1 MRIRLPS
8 LIALRRRQVI
18 GLAAVLFALAVACS
32 ASGTP
37 TPAPTAIPA
46 PTPTLAPT
54 PTPTIAAT
62 PTPLPM
68 AMDTSALDTATKEA
82 FAVLEELLKEL
93 GPRESAT
100 DQEAAAA
107 RYLQAKFQEFGYDTE
122 TQGFIVEDIS
132 LAGMA

>member
-1 MRIRLPS
+1 
-8 LIALRRRQVI
+8 
-18 GLAAVLFALAVACS
+18 
-32 ASGTP
+32 
-37 TPAPTAIPA
+37 
-46 PTPTLAPT
+46 
-54 PTPTIAAT
+54 
-62 PTPLPM
+62 
-68 AMDTSALDTATKEA
+68 MDTSALDAATKEA
-82 FAVLEELLKEL
+82 FAVLEELLEEL

>member
-8 LIALRRRQVI
+8 LIVFRRRHVMV
-18 GLAAVLFALAVACS
+18 LAAALLALAVACGAS
-32 ASGTP
+32 ATP
-37 TPAPTAIPA
+37 TPAPTATPA
-46 PTPTLAPT
+46 PTPTVAPT
-54 PTPTIAAT
+54 PTPTTAAT
-62 PTPLPM
+62 TTPLPV
-68 AMDTSALDTATKEA
+68 AMDTSALDAATKEA
-82 FAVLEELLKEL
+82 FAVLEGL